1 MTLKDTAFT
10 GSREQIVHEEDFL
23 PVVGRASMG
32 LLRLREKVFSGSGT
46 EWSRRFV
53 SRLLKDIHGLRSV
66 LNDYEAQENRTYSY
80 FVELV
85 AGIRGFAT
93 VIYILK
99 HLKARFVGSPLRDT
113 LPFAEEF
120 LVERTHTLGMCGE
133 TLRRLFT
140 ELLAECDKLGISLP
154 PAEPIG
160 RGDAAGDRSIRKH
173 LPHNL
178 DEEEMGGEGEKI
190 AQVATAFL
198 RAVERYRMIEPRPL
212 EGYHDL
218 REFVLSRLD
227 EEMARSL
234 QGEVHAIQSRYDTY
248 IQYTGSEGKDPDLK
262 QLRSVISLT
271 LHLLEVTTHLVHFY
285 ERHENDIRSVRTKEQ
300 IAEVVDKSAVLDRAV
315 NYAFRMAGRLMGQ
328 GSGICGRL
336 IPRYTSIR
344 EAVFRIPDDVRLHIR
359 PAAVIA
365 AIVNHHGTPVRMRI
379 GENECDAGSV
389 TDVIFLAGSNP
400 ESREVAF
407 RGDERPL
414 EDLRV
419 LFEVGLYDDGH
430 EDVKAR
436 LEYLA

>member
-10 GSREQIVHEEDFL
+10 GSREQVVPEDDFL

-32 LLRLREKVFSGSGT
+32 VLRLREKVFAGSGT
-46 EWSRRFV
+46 EWSRQFV
-53 SRLLKDIHGLRSV
+53 SRLLKDVHALRSV
-66 LNDYEAQENRTYSY
+66 LNDYEAQENRTFSY
-80 FVELV
+80 FVEII

-99 HLKARFVGSPLRDT
+99 HLKARFVASPFNDN

-120 LVERTHTLGMCGE
+120 LVERTHTVGFCGD
-133 TLRRLFT
+133 TLRRLFR
-140 ELLAECDKLGISLP
+140 ELLTECEKIGIPLP

-160 RGDAAGDRSIRKH
+160 REDAAVDRSIRKH

-190 AQVATAFL
+190 AQVATAFQ
-198 RAVERYRMIEPRPL
+198 RAVERYRMIEPGPL

-218 REFVLSRLD
+218 REYVLSRFD

-234 QGEVHAIQSRYDTY
+234 QSEVHAIQSKYDTY
-248 IQYTGSEGKDPDLK
+248 IQYTRSEAKDPDLK
-262 QLRSVISLT
+262 RLRSVISIT

-300 IAEVVDKSAVLDRAV
+300 ISEVVDKSAVLDRAV
-315 NYAFRMAGRLMGQ
+315 NYALRMAGRLMRQ
-328 GSGICGRL
+328 GSDICGRL

-344 EAVFRIPDDVRLHIR
+344 EVVFRIHDDVRLHIR

-379 GENECDAGSV
+379 GEKECDAGSV
-389 TDVIFLAGSNP
+389 TEVIFLAGSNP

-430 EDVKAR
+430 QDVKDR
-436 LEYLA
+436 LGYLG